1 MTKAIQVY
9 QEILPVQVLASGG
22 TVLDRLLADKRS
34 VNTKQAYLKDLAMFS
49 TLLNLSL
56 AEFLHLSKE
65 QALEVGFQFKALLIE
80 AGLSEATVNRRLSSL
95 KALAKMGK
103 LLGVCSWDLKEV
115 EGEKIQSYRDTSGVS
130 LETFKQVLNSVKRET
145 TKGIRDYA
153 LLKLLWEAGLRRGEL
168 VKLTW
173 ADLDIGGKLSI
184 LGKGRGTQAET
195 ISITP
200 SLREALLAWKAVSPT
215 QEGSIFVSLDRVS
228 FAHPL
233 TGDGLYKLIRKYFKS
248 IDAEKIM
255 SPHRIRHSVITELL
269 DASNGNVRTV
279 QKFSRHKSVNTL
291 LIYDDNRTNGQGE
304 MAILAS
310 QLLGG

>member
-1 MTKAIQVY
+1 MTKTIQVY
-9 QEILPVQVLASGG
+9 QEILPVQVLASGD

-34 VNTKQAYLKDLAMFS
+34 INTKQAYLKDLAMFS

-56 AEFLHLSKE
+56 AEFLRLSKE
-65 QALEVGFQFKALLIE
+65 EALEVGFLFKAKLIE

-103 LLGVCSWDLKEV
+103 LLGVCNWDLKEV
-115 EGEKIQSYRDTSGVS
+115 EGEKIQSYRDTAGVS

-145 TKGIRDYA
+145 VKGIRDYA
-153 LLKLLWEAGLRRGEL
+153 LLKLLWEAGLRRGEV

-195 ISITP
+195 ISITT
-200 SLREALLAWKAVSPT
+200 SLLEALLAWKKVSPNK
-215 QEGSIFVSLDRVS
+215 EGAIFVSLDRVS
-228 FAHPL
+228 FGHAL

-248 IDAEKIM
+248 VDAEKIM

-269 DASNGNVRTV
+269 EASNGNVRTV